1 MLSVFTWGVECSLCS
16 FVAACAGSHRGCAHK
31 GPSLRCPRAPLSA
44 PQCPSVL
51 PDSPLTLGLRHH
63 TATYWVPLA
72 SNHRREPRLWHQ
84 EETYILMSFSNL
96 PESLHTYLV
105 YLTPP
110 FFSINYSSTQ
120 DKALTHP
127 NSSKSWTAGVP
138 RKLLSGF
145 IPIEGLMGGTL
156 EYLPFSFWH
165 WMGEGRGRGMI
176 KNILYARFDMRFFIG
191 SITSTHFI
199 TKTSAILLYL
209 MCLFLESVECRRRFL
224 EPVHVG
230 DLARA
235 RGGSRKT
242 SSLPFRQLLGT
253 FSTKPPWIKMFF

>member
-1 MLSVFTWGVECSLCS
+1 
-16 FVAACAGSHRGCAHK
+16 
-31 GPSLRCPRAPLSA
+31 
-44 PQCPSVL
+44 
-51 PDSPLTLGLRHH
+51 
-63 TATYWVPLA
+63 
-72 SNHRREPRLWHQ
+72 
-84 EETYILMSFSNL
+84 
-96 PESLHTYLV
+96 
-105 YLTPP
+105 
-110 FFSINYSSTQ
+110 
-120 DKALTHP
+120 
-127 NSSKSWTAGVP
+127 
-138 RKLLSGF
+138 
-145 IPIEGLMGGTL
+145 MGGTL

-199 TKTSAILLYL
+199 TKTSAIFLYL

-253 FSTKPPWIKMFF
+253 FSTMPP